1 MAGIPELA
9 AGRLSLFAD
18 TSSVGRSI
26 GRVFKGGDKEASNAG
41 TRWGSVMAKS
51 FDKAKPDM
59 DKFAADVAK
68 AEKRIADETK
78 RRANIQQLANAKA
91 EAAQAKY
98 NEAVKKSGKDSAR
111 AKTAAVQ
118 LMTAQNNV
126 AKANLEATES
136 LKKLNR
142 ELDDASDAY
151 QKGKHASEAYSKSW
165 RGVGERIGRHL
176 KGEIRHN
183 IDTKDEA
190 NEAGDDASEAYSKGW
205 RGLGGSLSYRV
216 VAAIGVAGVA
226 GTIAAK
232 AAGNSA
238 GSAFA
243 SGFTSGIGRLSGGR
257 AITDTM
263 KSFGTWVGNLD
274 KSAPKI
280 ATVTSAVLTLSGAAV
295 GAIGGLVT
303 LGGSLLSIVPAALVL
318 PGLYMAGAV
327 ALGIFSAAMQDA
339 EVYLASAIT
348 QFTTLGDQVSG
359 AVWAEAAGPINNL
372 ANAVI
377 ANLSGSILGASTAM
391 GSLMAAFATEIQGSL
406 PNGELASIIGYLET
420 ALWNVHK
427 AVAPLTEALMTLG
440 LVGASYMPALSN
452 WIVQIATDFNTWLQ
466 AAEADGRL
474 KGWIDQGIQ
483 SLKDLGSVIF
493 HTGAIFVTLS
503 EAFSNAGFDATLGG
517 LAGKLEAVN
526 AALKGPVGQGVLSN
540 IFGGARAALDGV
552 YVGIGNLAGAF
563 VSFAPTLERIMGLG
577 GQFTGVFL
585 SHLAAILENP
595 VFMRGLESFFT
606 GALAGIEAL
615 APAMGP
621 LGTMFGTLAQTI
633 GAFLANLGPVFSEI
647 IQQLAPVFTQV
658 LEAIQP
664 LIPILSNVLLAAFEA
679 LMPIIA
685 QLAILF
691 IEHIVPVL
699 KRLSELFIENAT
711 WIVPLILF
719 IVGLVAT
726 LITLGGW
733 LTAIVTFITGLIGA
747 ISFLLPVFAAITP
760 AVLIVI
766 AVIAAIIAIIALL
779 IFYWDDLK
787 RVTAETWDNILTKL
801 QQFGTWFSETFIA
814 PFLLKLD
821 MFKAGWQMARDFVV
835 NAVIWIMSKISQF
848 GTWFIN
854 TFVTVFLARLAFFQA
869 GWQIFK
875 NAVALIWQGIRNAI
889 DAIWVWFST
898 SLVPWFTGKIE
909 FLKIKFGQFR
919 DAVSAVWQA
928 VKNKIYSIYSWFS
941 NNLVIWFADKLTWLQ
956 NRWQAFKDRVSN
968 IWTGF
973 KNMLHNGWVTI
984 RDTVF
989 GTLIRSITKDVPNA
1003 FERAKDGIGR
1013 IWDKIVDKVKA
1024 PVRIVVTDVI
1034 NGGLVAGYNKFN
1046 NLWDG
1051 KDIAGISLP
1060 HGFRKGGYTG
1070 NVGKDKIAGVVHGRE
1085 NVINAEASSSIE
1097 RVAPGLLGR
1106 MNQHGASALPS
1117 FGHEGHSRSEGMAA
1131 GGPGGP
1137 GTYLWGGLQ
1146 NAIYS
1151 SGVAHVTG
1159 SAPGFDIGAATR
1171 AWNNIGNLNVRHG
1184 RGQNQITVGA
1194 GAPAGTWG
1202 YAWSNGTIRVNA
1214 GIPGNRKVGTLA
1226 HEIGH
1231 VLGLDHAGTNSIM
1244 HPMMGG
1250 GDWPTAFDRASIHR
1264 IYGGAGKGNPPEGGG
1279 GFSIFDMV
1287 GKVVDF
1293 VTKPFNTFKEKF
1305 GKNEFGRMGI
1315 GIANKAIDGIKSKIG
1330 LGGDDSDGGAG
1341 LMAPTLYD
1349 KGGLIPKGIQLID
1362 HQRNQP
1368 DRVLTAEQ
1376 WRIQE
1381 RNAKIVSENANGQNI
1396 NLYMSDVPWRDPDEA
1411 ATRIV
1416 DKLSFALQGS

>member
-9 AGRLSLFAD
+9 SGRLSLFAD

-26 GRVFKGGDKEASNAG
+26 GKVFKGGDKEASNAG
-41 TRWGSVMAKS
+41 TRWGAAMARS

-98 NEAVKKSGKDSAR
+98 NEAVEKSGKDSAR

-142 ELDDASDAY
+142 ELDDAQEAY
-151 QKGKHASEAYSKSW
+151 RKGEKASEAYSKSW
-165 RGVGERIGRHL
+165 RGVGERIGRRL
-176 KGEIRHN
+176 KGDLRN
-183 IDTKDEA
+183 GLDTKDEA

-216 VAAIGVAGVA
+216 AAAIGVAGVA

-232 AAGNSA
+232 AAGKSA
-238 GSAFA
+238 GSSFA

-257 AITDTM
+257 AITDAVQ
-263 KSFGTWVGNLD
+263 SFGTWVGNLD

-280 ATVTSAVLTLSGAAV
+280 ATVTSAVMALSGAAI
-295 GAIGGLVT
+295 GAIGGIVT
-303 LGGSLLSIVPAALVL
+303 LGGSLLSIVPAALAL
-318 PGLYMAGAV
+318 PGLFMAGAV
-327 ALGIFSAAMQDA
+327 AVGILGAAMQDA
-339 EVYLASAIT
+339 GVYLAST
-348 QFTTLGDQVSG
+348 VEQFTVLGKQISG

-377 ANLSGSILGASTAM
+377 ANLSSSILGASTAM
-391 GSLMAAFATEIQGSL
+391 GSLIAAFATEIQGSL
-406 PNGELASIIGYLET
+406 PNGELASIVGYLET
-420 ALWNVHK
+420 ALWNAHK
-427 AVAPLTEALMTLG
+427 AVAPLTEAIMTLG
-440 LVGASYMPALSN
+440 IVGASYMPALSN

-483 SLKDLGSVIF
+483 SFKDLGSVIF
-493 HTGAIFVTLS
+493 HTGAIFATLG

-517 LAGKLEAVN
+517 LADKLEAIN
-526 AALKGPVGQGVLSN
+526 TALKGPVGQGVLSN
-540 IFGGARAALDGV
+540 VFGGARAAIDGV
-552 YVGIGNLAGAF
+552 SVGIGNLAGAF
-563 VSFAPTLERIMGLG
+563 VAFAPTLERIMGLG
-577 GQFTGVFL
+577 GQFIGTFL
-585 SHLAAILENP
+585 NHLAAVLENP
-595 VFMRGLESFFT
+595 VFMRGLETFFM

-633 GAFLANLGPVFSEI
+633 GIFLANLGPVFSEI

-664 LIPILSNVLLAAFEA
+664 LIPILSDVLLAAFEG
-679 LMPIIA
+679 LMPVILL
-685 QLAILF
+685 LANIF

-711 WIVPLILF
+711 WIVPLVLAV
-719 IVGLVAT
+719 VGLVAT

-733 LTAIVTFITGLIGA
+733 LTAIVTFITGVMGA

-766 AVIAAIIAIIALL
+766 AVIALVVAAIGLL
-779 IFYWDDLK
+779 IYHWDDLK
-787 RVTAETWDNILTKL
+787 RITIEVWNNILAAL
-801 QQFGTWFSETFIA
+801 QQFGAWFSETFIA
-814 PFLLKLD
+814 PFIATLEVLKGAWLVV
-821 MFKAGWQMARDFVV
+821 RDFIV
-835 NAVIWIMSKISQF
+835 NAVTWIMSKISQF

-854 TFVTVFLARLAFFQA
+854 TFVTAFLASLAFFQA
-869 GWQIFK
+869 GWQVFK
-875 NAVALIWQGIRNAI
+875 NVVALVWQGVKNAI
-889 DAIWVWFST
+889 NAVWVWFST
-898 SLVPWFTGKIE
+898 SLVPWFTSKIE
-909 FLKIKFGQFR
+909 LLKSIFAQFR

-928 VKNKIYSIYSWFS
+928 VKNKIYSVYSWFA
-941 NNLVIWFADKLTWLQ
+941 NNLVVWFSDNLVSLQ
-956 NRWQAFKDRVSN
+956 NKFQAFKDRVSG
-968 IWTGF
+968 IWDGF

-989 GTLIRSITKDVPNA
+989 GTMINAITKTVPNA
-1003 FERAKDGIGR
+1003 FERARDGIGR
-1013 IWDKIVDKVKA
+1013 IWDGIVDKVKE
-1024 PVRIVVTDVI
+1024 PVRIVVVDVI

-1046 NLWDG
+1046 DLWKGD
-1051 KDIAGISLP
+1051 DIAGITLP
-1060 HGFRKGGYTG
+1060 AGFRKGGYTG
-1070 NVGKDKIAGVVHGRE
+1070 NVGKDEIAGVVHGRE
-1085 NVINAEASSSIE
+1085 NVINAESSSSIE

-1106 MNQHGASALPS
+1106 LNQHGASALPS

-1159 SAPGFDIGAATR
+1159 YAPGFDIGAATR

-1250 GDWPTAFDRASIHR
+1250 GDWPTAFDRATIHR

-1287 GKVVDF
+1287 GKVMDF

-1305 GKNEFGRMGI
+1305 GSNEFGRMSI
-1315 GIANKAIDGIKSKIG
+1315 GIANMAIDGIKSKIG

-1396 NLYMSDVPWRDPDEA
+1396 NLYMSDVPWPDPDEA
-1411 ATRIV
+1411 ANRMI
-1416 DKLSFALQGS
+1416 DKVSFALQGS